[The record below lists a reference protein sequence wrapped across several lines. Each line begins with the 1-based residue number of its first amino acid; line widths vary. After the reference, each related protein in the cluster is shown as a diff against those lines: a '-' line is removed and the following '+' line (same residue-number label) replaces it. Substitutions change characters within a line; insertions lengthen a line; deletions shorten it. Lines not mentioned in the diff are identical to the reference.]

1 MHILK
6 PVGLPPDSLRISP
19 TNAIICSGVENARWV
34 AGEMQS
40 SPIATPRIFEISSDT
55 LAAGSTPP
63 CPGLAPWL
71 ILSSTILIWSS
82 AATRANSSGLNEPSR
97 LRQPK

>member
-1 MHILK
+1 MEK
-6 PVGLPPDSLRISP
+6 AEWR
-19 TNAIICSGVENARWV
+19 

-40 SPIATPRIFEISSDT
+40 SPRGTPRMCAISRVT

-71 ILSSTILIWSS
+71 NFSSTILICGL
-82 AATRANSSGLNEPSR
+82 AATSANFSGANVPSP